1 MIIPIFYYNC
11 LIILIIVSLQLSIAA
26 RKNAAAQPSKPSPIE
41 GRIMD
46 IANRILAILIAI
58 AWILVIRIPVHSSKN
73 FISFWRRANV
83 YWLLLICCVL
93 IILLLVWRF
102 DIKWAPSGVKQA
114 NFEYKKITW
123 TDDALLWIVY
133 IFWVQFTHKLV
144 LCEWHLRVYVACL
157 TLQR

>member
-114 NFEYKKITW
+114 NFEYKKNNLNGRCPFMNSLYFLGTI
-123 TDDALLWIVY
+123 
-133 IFWVQFTHKLV
+133 HP
-144 LCEWHLRVYVACL
+144 
-157 TLQR
+157 